1 MQIRVRSGRRR
12 KYTHAGVILELRL
25 ETRAARLKAFQPQP
39 RSNFP
44 DPVHI
49 TLRQRLSHGTLSL
62 RVVLLPA
69 VLLPAVSMQCLSMQV
84 VSNPDVP
91 SWTLLQ

>member
-12 KYTHAGVILELRL
+12 KYTLAGVVLELRPA
-25 ETRAARLKAFQPQP
+25 TRAARLKALQPQP

-49 TLRQRLSHGTLSL
+49 TLLGPVLFPRVLSRRLLFQRTLFTSRNLS
-62 RVVLLPA
+62 R
-69 VLLPAVSMQCLSMQV
+69 
-84 VSNPDVP
+84 
-91 SWTLLQ
+91 